1 MARSSMPPAETPPA
15 LPAEGAKLS
24 RAEQAKLAEYRTQA
38 MEVLANAGLPVEYSY
53 DSFVEILKSAALQC
67 ARASV
72 VMGSALLAIRA
83 NEPAARFQQV
93 LEQIGLGEDSAMTA
107 MALARHCA
115 KSPAHKKIHD
125 VMGGTKALALFRHVA
140 DEDIKALAYDE
151 DRLDELAGKSTRQL
165 AAELRAAREEAL
177 ADLEAKSRVI
187 ARKDKKISELQELLE
202 RRSGGP
208 DAAQVQAGELMTEL
222 GTVTAEALRA
232 ITEVERVMAEIHK
245 VHREAG
251 HTVSVALSEQMHG
264 QAMLVAKRVGAL
276 TNYGAKK

>member
-1 MARSSMPPAETPPA
+1 MARAPTPAAAT
-15 LPAEGAKLS
+15 LPAIPHEGTGLS
-24 RAEQAKLAEYRTQA
+24 KKEQALLAEHRSQA
-38 MEVLANAGLPVEYSY
+38 LSVLAAAGLPVEYHF
-53 DSFVEILKSAALQC
+53 DSFVELIRTSALQHT
-67 ARASV
+67 RAAV
-72 VMGSALLAIRA
+72 VLGSALLAIRA
-83 NEPAARFQQV
+83 NEPAARYRQV
-93 LEQIGLGEDSAMTA
+93 LEQIGMGEDAATMA
-107 MALARHCA
+107 MALAKHIAR
-115 KSPAHKKIHD
+115 SPSHLKVYDAL
-125 VMGGTKALALFRHVA
+125 GSTKALALFRHVS
-140 DEDIKALAYDE
+140 DDDIKSLACDE
-151 DRLDELAGKSTRQL
+151 EQLLETAGKSTRQL
-165 AAELRAAREEAL
+165 AAELRAAKEEAL

-208 DAAQVQAGELMTEL
+208 DAAQLQAGELMTEL

-251 HTVSVALSEQMHG
+251 HTVSAALSEQMHG